1 MSFKPV
7 IGIFIS
13 NEKELENLLDSY
25 PYKDEVAKT
34 NRISFNV
41 RIMEFEHYDLKIF
54 YSVNQSARGYRFSNV
69 IVSQSIMK
77 SIENSSNNN
86 DDYIGMLYNFINPYN
101 YFGANI
107 NVVDLSF

>member
-7 IGIFIS
+7 IGVFIS
-13 NEKELENLLDSY
+13 NEKELENLLGSY
-25 PYKDEVAKT
+25 PYKVDVIIR
-34 NRISFNV
+34 NRISSNI
-41 RIMEFEHYDLKIF
+41 RIIEFEHYDLKIF

-77 SIENSSNNN
+77 YIEDSNRN
-86 DDYIGMLYNFINPYN
+86 DDYIGMMYNFINPYN

-107 NVVDLSF
+107 NVVDLSW